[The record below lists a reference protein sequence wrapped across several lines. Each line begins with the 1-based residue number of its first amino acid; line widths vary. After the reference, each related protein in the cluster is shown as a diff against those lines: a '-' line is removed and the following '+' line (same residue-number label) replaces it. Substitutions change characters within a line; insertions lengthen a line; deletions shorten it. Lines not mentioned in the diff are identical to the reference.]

1 MTRRISG
8 ASFDTTLLGA
18 MVHVEKASL
27 SITDNSAVAQTRGI
41 PDGFVDGDV
50 AAELEFEL
58 DTKNFSQLADAAKR
72 VGSWRGM
79 EPDDV
84 LFYADTGTETM
95 KVEAFGVKL
104 LVSDLLD
111 IDPKGGSKSVHKVKG
126 FVTSPDFVHLNGVPY
141 LSKED
146 TRHLL
151 G

>member
-18 MVHVEKASL
+18 MVHVETASL

-72 VGSWRGM
+72 AGSWRGM

>member
-1 MTRRISG
+1 K
-8 ASFDTTLLGA
+8 LL
-18 MVHVEKASL
+18 
-27 SITDNSAVAQTRGI
+27 
-41 PDGFVDGDV
+41 
-50 AAELEFEL
+50 AE
-58 DTKNFSQLADAAKR
+58 AAKR
-72 VGSWRGM
+72 AGSWRGM

-84 LFYADTGTETM
+84 LFYADTGSEQM

-141 LSKED
+141 LSKDD

>member
-1 MTRRISG
+1 MTKRFSG
-8 ASFDTTLLGA
+8 INFDTTLMGA

-72 VGSWRGM
+72 AGSWRGM